1 MKAGNLDEKFDSG
14 EEIMEHLDLEKAK
27 RPILEQRRINVDLP
41 IWMVDSLDRESTRLG
56 VTRQS
61 VIKVWLDEKLRD
73 LDEG

>member
-1 MKAGNLDEKFDSG
+1 MNEKELEAWCDK
-14 EEIMEHLDLEKAK
+14 IPRWQLEKAK